1 MLSSIQTKRILA
13 RGVRAGLVHYPDHV
27 PLPVLGEI
35 DLAEASRLVAFGS
48 KAGLLQQRNAAQAAA
63 AEQAANAALSAKAEA
78 ARARNHHAKPT
89 TARNLIL
96 QLADSEVPFT
106 YQDLGGSVSHGT
118 FTSAIRLLVKEGLV
132 RVKREAFRARQNSE
146 PAQYIKA

>member
-35 DLAEASRLVAFGS
+35 DLAEARRLVAFGS

-63 AEQAANAALSAKAEA
+63 AEQAANAALNAKA
-78 ARARNHHAKPT
+78 ARAGKTHKRPN

-96 QLADSEVPFT
+96 QLAASEVPFT
-106 YQDLGGSVSHGT
+106 YEDLGGIVSRNSFNH
-118 FTSAIRLLVKEGLV
+118 AIRYLVNEGLV
-132 RVKREAFRARQNSE
+132 RVKREGTRAYKNSE
-146 PAQYIKA
+146 AAQYIKA